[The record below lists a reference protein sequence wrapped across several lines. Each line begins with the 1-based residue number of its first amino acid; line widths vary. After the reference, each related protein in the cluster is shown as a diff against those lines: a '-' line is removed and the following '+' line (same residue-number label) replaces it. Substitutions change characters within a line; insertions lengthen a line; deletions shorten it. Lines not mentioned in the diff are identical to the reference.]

1 MPAKDMV
8 GLDLIPFHR
17 GPEGGQNPQNELS
30 FMNFNC
36 LFFESAIPGELKTL

>member
-1 MPAKDMV
+1 MPSGTPYGTRMTM
-8 GLDLIPFHR
+8 HR